1 MVFYERFTELC
12 DQRGITPSR
21 AARDIGLSRST
32 ASAWKSGTYPT
43 GTVLNRLASYF
54 NVPVSYLTGEID
66 AFETFETKDP
76 EIELF
81 DLIEMLRDENVRGL
95 LQRLRNRP
103 QSDFRRINGILDLLD
118 KEG

>member
-1 MVFYERFTELC
+1 MKRILIV
-12 DQRGITPSR
+12 D
-21 AARDIGLSRST
+21 D
-32 ASAWKSGTYPT
+32 SATNLQFVENILKDKFKLALAKSGE
-43 GTVLNRLASYF
+43 RAIR
-54 NVPVSYLTGEID
+54 YLEKNQVDLILLDLMMPEMDG
-66 AFETFETKDP
+66 FETFETKDP